1 MERNLNENRDAHVSA
16 DALAGFP
23 EHLMPGPR
31 LRRWPVQTSK
41 ELRQFFEQ
49 EELSEEQ
56 LARLNE
62 AISEQQGMPG
72 ALIPVL
78 QRAQEIVGYL
88 PSVVQQHISK
98 GLGVPES
105 EVFSVVT
112 FYSFFTMVPRGKYT
126 IRVCLGTACYV
137 RGGQRIVQKLQQ
149 ELRVRIGSTTE
160 DRLFTLETVR
170 CIGCCSLAPV
180 MLVGQ
185 DVHLQLD
192 PKTVVDALEPYE

>member
-1 MERNLNENRDAHVSA
+1 MDKNLSQNPDARASV
-16 DALAGFP
+16 DTLVGFP
-23 EHLMPGPR
+23 EGLLVGPTM
-31 LRRWPVQTSK
+31 RRRPVQTSK
-41 ELRQFFEQ
+41 ELHRFFE
-49 EELSEEQ
+49 EEGLSEEQ
-56 LARLNE
+56 LAGLNE
-62 AISEQQGMPG
+62 AISEHQGAPG

-78 QRAQEIVGYL
+78 QSAQDIVGYL
-88 PSVVQQHISK
+88 PVVVQQHIAK
-98 GLGVPES
+98 GLDVPES
-105 EVFSVVT
+105 EVFGVVT

-149 ELRVRIGSTTE
+149 ELGVQIGLTTR

-170 CIGCCSLAPV
+170 CLGCCSLAPV

-192 PKTVVDALEPYE
+192 SKAAVDALNAYQ

>member
-112 FYSFFTMVPRGKYT
+112 FYSFFTMVPRGKYM

-149 ELRVRIGSTTE
+149 ELGVRIGSTTE